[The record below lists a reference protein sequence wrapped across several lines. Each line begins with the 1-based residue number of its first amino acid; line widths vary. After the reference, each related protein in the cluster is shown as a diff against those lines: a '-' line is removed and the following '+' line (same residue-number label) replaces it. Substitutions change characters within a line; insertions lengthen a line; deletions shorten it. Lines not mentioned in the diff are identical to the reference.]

1 MNIVI
6 LAAGQGKRMKSA
18 LPKVLQT
25 LAGKPLLQHVLTT
38 ALSLQ
43 GKQAKNGPVVVVGH
57 GAADVKTFL
66 ASASKEDTNFGKVVT
81 ALQAEQ
87 KGTGH
92 ALLQALPKLDVQEP
106 TLVLYGDVPLT
117 TKKTLSKLA
126 KLADGVRGGNCALA
140 LLTQNL
146 SNPTGYGRILRDAD
160 GSVKA
165 IVEEKDATLTQK
177 AIQEINTGIMV
188 LPTNSLKKWLK
199 ALRASNAQGEYY
211 LTDVIAM
218 AVKDG
223 VPIRTTQADD
233 EFETVGV
240 NSRDQLAALERAHQL
255 NIANQ
260 LMDAGV
266 SLADPARIDVRGTLE
281 CGTDVSIDVGCI
293 FEGCVT
299 LDAGTKIGPFCVI
312 RNSVIGKGVSIHAF
326 SHVDGAKV
334 GSQSIIGPYARLRP
348 GADLSNDVHIGNF
361 VEVKNSKIA
370 ANSKANHLAYVG
382 DSIVG
387 SRVNIGAGTITCN
400 YDGVN
405 KHQTIIED
413 DVFIGSDTQLVA
425 PVRVGRGATLG
436 AGTTLTKDAPA
447 NLLTISRVRQVSLRW
462 QRPVKQ
468 ENKSVLK
475 KVSAKKVP
483 VKKVV
488 AKKSA
493 PKKTVAKK
501 VAKKVVKT
509 PAKDKK

>member
-1 MNIVI
+1 
-6 LAAGQGKRMKSA
+6 MKSA

-25 LAGKPLLQHVLTT
+25 LAGKPLLQHVLNT

-43 GKQAKNGPVVVVGH
+43 GKQTKAGPIVVVGH

-66 ASASKEDTNFGKVVT
+66 ANASKEDASFSKVTT

-117 TKKTLSKLA
+117 SKKTLSKLA
-126 KLADGVRGGNCALA
+126 KLADGVRGQDSAVA

-146 SNPTGYGRILRDAD
+146 KDPTGYGRIVRDAD
-160 GSVKA
+160 GSVKE
-165 IVEEKDATLTQK
+165 IVEEKDATSAQK

-188 LPTNSLKKWLK
+188 LPTNALKKWLK

-233 EFETVGV
+233 EFETIGV
-240 NSRDQLAALERAHQL
+240 NSREQLAYLERVHQL

-281 CGTDVSIDVGCI
+281 CGTDVLIDVGCV

-299 LDAGTKIGPFCVI
+299 LASGTKIGPYCII
-312 RNSVIGKGVSIHAF
+312 RNSVIGNEVAIHAF
-326 SHVDGAKV
+326 SHIDGAKV
-334 GSQSIIGPYARLRP
+334 GNQSVIGPYARLRP

-425 PVRVGRGATLG
+425 PVRVGRGATLA
-436 AGTTLTKDAPA
+436 AGTTLTKDAPP
-447 NLLTISRVRQVSLRW
+447 NQLTISRAKQISLKW

-468 ENKSVLK
+468 DK
-475 KVSAKKVP
+475 KPAAKKVMQKTAA
-483 VKKVV
+483 KKV
-488 AKKSA
+488 A
-493 PKKTVAKK
+493 PKKTAKG
-501 VAKKVVKT
+501 KK
-509 PAKDKK
+509 

>member
-38 ALSLQ
+38 ALFLQ
-43 GKQAKNGPVVVVGH
+43 GKQAKTGPIVVVGH
-57 GAADVKTFL
+57 GAADVKEFIAN
-66 ASASKEDTNFGKVVT
+66 ASQEDPSFGKVATV
-81 ALQAEQ
+81 LQAEQ

-92 ALLQALPKLDVQEP
+92 ALLQTLPKLDVQEP

-117 TKKTLSKLA
+117 SKKTLAKLA
-126 KLADGVRGGNCALA
+126 KLADGVRGQDSALA
-140 LLTQNL
+140 LLTQDL
-146 SNPTGYGRILRDAD
+146 TNPTGYGRIVRDAD
-160 GSVKA
+160 GSVRE
-165 IVEEKDATLTQK
+165 IVEEKDATPAQK
-177 AIQEINTGIMV
+177 AIKEINTGIMV
-188 LPTNSLKKWLK
+188 LPTKALKRWLK
-199 ALRASNAQGEYY
+199 ALRSSNSQSEYY

-223 VPIRTTQADD
+223 VPIRTTQADY
-233 EFETVGV
+233 EFETIGV
-240 NSRDQLAALERAHQL
+240 NSRDQLASLERTHQL

-281 CGTDVSIDVGCI
+281 CGTDVFIDVGCV

-299 LDAGTKIGPFCVI
+299 LAVGTKIGPYCVI
-312 RNSVIGKGVSIHAF
+312 RNSVIGKNVSINAF
-326 SHVDGAKV
+326 SHLDGAKV
-334 GSQSIIGPYARLRP
+334 GNHSVVGPYARLRP
-348 GADLSNDVHIGNF
+348 GADLANDVHIGNF

-413 DVFIGSDTQLVA
+413 DAFIGSDTQLVA

-436 AGTTLTKDAPA
+436 AGTTLTKDAPP
-447 NLLTISRVRQVSLRW
+447 NQLTVSRAKQISIPW
-462 QRPVKQ
+462 QRPAKQ
-468 ENKSVLK
+468 GK
-475 KVSAKKVP
+475 KVAAKKTAT
-483 VKKVV
+483 KKAV
-488 AKKSA
+488 AKKA
-493 PKKTVAKK
+493 AKGKK
-501 VAKKVVKT
+501 
-509 PAKDKK
+509 

>member
-38 ALSLQ
+38 ALFLQ
-43 GKQAKNGPVVVVGH
+43 GKQAKTGPIVVVGH
-57 GAADVKTFL
+57 GAADVKEFIAN
-66 ASASKEDTNFGKVVT
+66 ASQEDPSFGKVATV
-81 ALQAEQ
+81 LQAEQ

-117 TKKTLSKLA
+117 SKKTLAKLA
-126 KLADGVRGGNCALA
+126 KLADGVRGQDSALA
-140 LLTQNL
+140 LLTQDL
-146 SNPTGYGRILRDAD
+146 ANPTGYGRIVRDAD
-160 GSVKA
+160 GSVRE
-165 IVEEKDATLTQK
+165 IVEEKDATPAQK
-177 AIQEINTGIMV
+177 AIKEINTGIMV
-188 LPTNSLKKWLK
+188 LPTNALKRWLK
-199 ALRASNAQGEYY
+199 ALRSSNSQGEYY

-223 VPIRTTQADD
+223 VPIRTTQADY
-233 EFETVGV
+233 EFETIGV
-240 NSRDQLAALERAHQL
+240 NSRDQLASLERTHQL

-281 CGTDVSIDVGCI
+281 CGTDVFIDVGCV

-299 LDAGTKIGPFCVI
+299 LAVGTKIGPYCAI
-312 RNSVIGKGVSIHAF
+312 RNSVIGKNVSINAF
-326 SHVDGAKV
+326 SHLDGAKV
-334 GSQSIIGPYARLRP
+334 GNHSVVGPYARLRP
-348 GADLSNDVHIGNF
+348 GADLANDVHIGNF

-413 DVFIGSDTQLVA
+413 DAFIGSDTQLVA

-436 AGTTLTKDAPA
+436 AGTTLTKDAPP
-447 NLLTISRVRQVSLRW
+447 NQLTVSRAKQISIPW

-468 ENKSVLK
+468 EK
-475 KVSAKKVP
+475 KVAAKKTAT
-483 VKKVV
+483 KKAV
-488 AKKSA
+488 AKKA
-493 PKKTVAKK
+493 AKGKK
-501 VAKKVVKT
+501 
-509 PAKDKK
+509 

>member
-25 LAGKPLLQHVLTT
+25 LAGKPLLQHVLST

-43 GKQAKNGPVVVVGH
+43 NKQTKTGPIVVVGH
-57 GAADVKTFL
+57 GATDVKEFIAT
-66 ASASKEDTNFGKVVT
+66 ASKEDPGFSKVSTV
-81 ALQAEQ
+81 LQAEQ

-92 ALLQALPKLDVQEP
+92 ALLQALSKLDVQEP

-117 TKKTLSKLA
+117 SKKTLSKLA
-126 KLADGVRGGNCALA
+126 KLADGVRGEDSALA

-146 SNPTGYGRILRDAD
+146 VNPTGYGRIVRDAD
-160 GSVKA
+160 GSVQE
-165 IVEEKDATLTQK
+165 IVEEKDATSVQK
-177 AIQEINTGIMV
+177 SIHEINTGIMV

-199 ALRASNAQGEYY
+199 ALRVSNAQGEYY

-223 VPIRTTQADD
+223 VPIRTTQADE
-233 EFETVGV
+233 EFETIGV
-240 NSRDQLAALERAHQL
+240 NSREQLAALERVHQL
-255 NIANQ
+255 NIANL

-281 CGTDVSIDVGCI
+281 CGNDVFIDVGCV

-299 LDAGTKIGPFCVI
+299 LAAGTRIGPYCII
-312 RNSVIGKGVSIHAF
+312 RNSVIGKAVAVHAY
-326 SHVDGAKV
+326 SHIDGAKV
-334 GSQSIIGPYARLRP
+334 GNQSIIGPYARLRP

-370 ANSKANHLAYVG
+370 ANSKANHLSYVG

-447 NLLTISRVRQVSLRW
+447 NQLTISRTRQVSLQW
-462 QRPVKQ
+462 KRPVKQ
-468 ENKSVLK
+468 EKKSV
-475 KVSAKKVP
+475 
-483 VKKVV
+483 VKKV
-488 AKKSA
+488 AI
-493 PKKTVAKK
+493 KK
-501 VAKKVVKT
+501 VAIKKT
-509 PAKDKK
+509 AKGKK

>member
-38 ALSLQ
+38 ALFLQ
-43 GKQAKNGPVVVVGH
+43 GKQAKTGPIVVVGH
-57 GAADVKTFL
+57 GAADVKEFIAN
-66 ASASKEDTNFGKVVT
+66 ASQEDPSFGKVATV
-81 ALQAEQ
+81 LQAEQ

-117 TKKTLSKLA
+117 SKKTLAKLA
-126 KLADGVRGGNCALA
+126 KLADGERGQDSALA
-140 LLTQNL
+140 LLTQDL
-146 SNPTGYGRILRDAD
+146 ANPTGYGRIVRDAD
-160 GSVKA
+160 GSVRE
-165 IVEEKDATLTQK
+165 IVEEKDATPAQK
-177 AIQEINTGIMV
+177 AIKEINTGIMV
-188 LPTNSLKKWLK
+188 LPTNGLKKWLK
-199 ALRASNAQGEYY
+199 ALRSSNSQGEYY

-233 EFETVGV
+233 ESETIGV
-240 NSRDQLAALERAHQL
+240 NSRDQLASLERTYQL

-281 CGTDVSIDVGCI
+281 CGADVFIDVGCV

-299 LDAGTKIGPFCVI
+299 LAVGTKIGPYCVI
-312 RNSVIGKGVSIHAF
+312 RNSVIGSNVSINAF
-326 SHVDGAKV
+326 SHLDGAKV
-334 GSQSIIGPYARLRP
+334 GNHSVVGPYARLRP
-348 GADLSNDVHIGNF
+348 GADLANDVHIGNF

-387 SRVNIGAGTITCN
+387 TRVNIGAGTITCN

-436 AGTTLTKDAPA
+436 AGTTLTKDAPP
-447 NLLTISRVRQVSLRW
+447 NQLTVSRAKQISIPW
-462 QRPVKQ
+462 QRPVQQ
-468 ENKSVLK
+468 EK
-475 KVSAKKVP
+475 KVAAKKTAT
-483 VKKVV
+483 KKAV
-488 AKKSA
+488 AKKA
-493 PKKTVAKK
+493 EKGKK
-501 VAKKVVKT
+501 
-509 PAKDKK
+509 

>member
-25 LAGKPLLQHVLTT
+25 LAGKPLLQHVLGT
-38 ALSLQ
+38 ALALQ
-43 GKQAKNGPVVVVGH
+43 GKATKNGPIVVVGH
-57 GAADVKTFL
+57 GAAEVKTFL
-66 ASASKEDTNFGKVVT
+66 ADVSKEDSAFEKVST

-92 ALLQALPKLDVQEP
+92 ALLQALSKLDVQEP
-106 TLVLYGDVPLT
+106 TLVLYGDVPLIS
-117 TKKTLSKLA
+117 KKTLSKLE
-126 KLADGVRGGNCALA
+126 KLADGVRGKDCALA

-146 SNPTGYGRILRDAD
+146 ANPTGYGRIVRDAE
-160 GSVKA
+160 GSVQE
-165 IVEEKDATLTQK
+165 IVEEKDATPSQK
-177 AIQEINTGIMV
+177 AIKEINTGIMV

-199 ALRASNAQGEYY
+199 SLRSSNAQGEYY

-223 VPIRTTQADD
+223 VPIRTTQADH

-240 NSRDQLAALERAHQL
+240 NSRDQLAALERVHQL

-260 LMDAGV
+260 LMDAGI

-281 CGTDVSIDVGCI
+281 CGTDVFIDVGCV
-293 FEGCVT
+293 FEGAVT
-299 LDAGTKIGPFCVI
+299 LASGTKVGPYCVI
-312 RNSVIGKGVSIHAF
+312 RNSVIGKAVAIQAY
-326 SHVDGAKV
+326 SHIDGAKV
-334 GSQSIIGPYARLRP
+334 GNQSVIGPYARLRP
-348 GADLSNDVHIGNF
+348 GADLANDVHIGNF

-370 ANSKANHLAYVG
+370 SNSKANHLAYVG

-405 KHQTIIED
+405 KHKTIIED

-447 NLLTISRVRQVSLRW
+447 NQLTISRAKQISLPW
-462 QRPVKQ
+462 KRPVKV
-468 ENKSVLK
+468 EKMPLAKKAIVK
-475 KVSAKKVP
+475 KVSAKKSASKSSKG
-483 VKKVV
+483 KK
-488 AKKSA
+488 
-493 PKKTVAKK
+493 
-501 VAKKVVKT
+501 
-509 PAKDKK
+509 